1 MQPQM
6 FTERL
11 GVVSGIRS
19 GINRGAELYT
29 LTVLGIQKMF
39 QSSEAAS
46 QGLSGPVRIA
56 SISYRAA
63 EQDVGQFLKLLA
75 MISISLGILNLLPLP
90 PLDGGHILF
99 LLIEVV
105 RGKPLG
111 EEVLYKIQLA
121 GFLFFIGLFILI
133 TYNDIVNLMG

>member
-1 MQPQM
+1 
-6 FTERL
+6 
-11 GVVSGIRS
+11 
-19 GINRGAELYT
+19 
-29 LTVLGIQKMF
+29 
-39 QSSEAAS
+39 
-46 QGLSGPVRIA
+46 
-56 SISYRAA
+56 
-63 EQDVGQFLKLLA
+63 
-75 MISISLGILNLLPLP
+75 MILISLGLLDLLPLP
-90 PLDGGHILF
+90 PLHGGHILF